1 MSLQAEQVKDLN
13 IESLLFRTKDQS
25 QTLIVAFANLMPDNS
40 LAPFC
45 YLESLKKYPVNQL
58 FIRDTHKFM
67 YLRGIDQALD
77 SVHKLSEFLCQQMVQ
92 FGNQKTI
99 FLGNSSGG
107 YAAVLYGI
115 LTRPDVV
122 LAFAPRTYL
131 DKKNR
136 KKHLD
141 FRNPH
146 IVDTVAQASRS
157 YGFQRYLD
165 LKKLDKHVRNH
176 KTGFHLF
183 WDRLYRIDDINASR
197 MQSRNYFHHPYDQ
210 GGHLIAKHLRDMG
223 VFDAYLQKILGPDN
237 SSQGNTPK
245 GV

>member
-1 MSLQAEQVKDLN
+1 MSLEDIKVKDLS
-13 IESLLFRTKDQS
+13 IKSSLFRTVDQS
-25 QTLIVAFANLMPDNS
+25 QVLIVAFANLMLDNS

-45 YLESLKKYPVNQL
+45 YVESLKKYPVNQL

-67 YLRGIDQALD
+67 YLRGIDQTLN
-77 SVHKLSEFLCQQMVQ
+77 SVNKLLGFLRQQMAQ
-92 FGNQKTI
+92 FGNHKTI

-136 KKHLD
+136 AKHSD

-146 IVDTVAQASRS
+146 IVDMVAQASRH
-157 YGFQRYLD
+157 YGAQRYLD
-165 LKKLDKHVRNH
+165 LKKLNQRIRNR
-176 KTGFHLF
+176 KTVFHLF
-183 WDRLYRIDDINASR
+183 WDRQYRIDDINASR
-197 MQSRNYFHHPYDQ
+197 MKFRNIIHHPYDQ
-210 GGHLIAKHLRDMG
+210 GGHLIAKYLRDTG
-223 VFDAYLQKILGPDN
+223 VFDAYLMKILDPN
-237 SSQGNTPK
+237 SSEQ
-245 GV
+245 